1 MNVLVRCG
9 HVTHVR
15 QDNRPVLI
23 QLEIHVSADPIPSET
38 NAYDVLGVVLQGE
51 EATASLLWLAVRQ
64 HVDKHII
71 CQPLRHADAWLGREL
86 IQKLS
91 QNVAAMPTESM
102 ERSQDRRARMP
113 ENCKHKKAT
122 DTSPIL

>member
-1 MNVLVRCG
+1 MRE
-9 HVTHVR
+9 
-15 QDNRPVLI
+15 DNRPVLI

-38 NAYDVLGVVLQGE
+38 NAHDVLGVVLQGE
-51 EATASLLWLAVRQ
+51 DATASLLWLAVRQ
-64 HVDKHII
+64 NVDKHII
-71 CQPLRHADAWLGREL
+71 CQPLRLADAWLGREL

-113 ENCKHKKAT
+113 ENCKHNKAT
-122 DTSPIL
+122 DTSPNL